1 MTIQSASL
9 GYDTRSSDY
18 FRCLRPEM
26 LPFVPARC
34 RRVLDVGCAEG
45 VFGESLKRTREIE
58 VWGVEPVKSAA
69 AIAVAKLDSVVE
81 GVFGPEI
88 TLPIGT
94 FDCIFFNDVLEHM
107 LAPEM
112 ALRHARALLA
122 PGGVIVASIPNIRS
136 FPVVWQLIFHASWEY
151 RDCGVLDRTHLRF
164 FTKSSI
170 INMFEREGFALE
182 SICGINAYKG
192 IPNVSR
198 HLWRAFR
205 LANAFFL
212 GKFDDMKFQQFA
224 VVARPAVQL

>member
-1 MTIQSASL
+1 
-9 GYDTRSSDY
+9 
-18 FRCLRPEM
+18 
-26 LPFVPARC
+26 
-34 RRVLDVGCAEG
+34 
-45 VFGESLKRTREIE
+45 
-58 VWGVEPVKSAA
+58 
-69 AIAVAKLDSVVE
+69 
-81 GVFGPEI
+81 VFGPEI